1 MSLSFSG
8 KQSSHQTQRK
18 NKKLTSSGFKQQ
30 PICTPLAPTRNKT
43 IYKTACSDGPN
54 SGSRKPSQKPASLK
68 RASLVHQFVDQLRK
82 QMNHRHMFSHWEIN
96 HEKFASRVLY
106 QLPAHYVP
114 EATLQQNVQDR
125 DFPSRRV
132 RKKPPQADIDEF
144 KAKCREL
151 RRFATAQ
158 ELSNPVSFALEN
170 SWTTTL
176 KSDKL
181 HFLEHTTLRM
191 T

>member
-1 MSLSFSG
+1 MLL
-8 KQSSHQTQRK
+8 R
-18 NKKLTSSGFKQQ
+18 GFRLFGVALHREPKD
-30 PICTPLAPTRNKT
+30 T
-43 IYKTACSDGPN
+43 
-54 SGSRKPSQKPASLK
+54 K
-68 RASLVHQFVDQLRK
+68 R
-82 QMNHRHMFSHWEIN
+82 FSHWEIN

-132 RKKPPQADIDEF
+132 RKKPPQADVDEF
-144 KAKCREL
+144 KAKCSEL
-151 RRFATAQ
+151 RRLATAQ
-158 ELSNPVSFALEN
+158 ELSNPVFFVPEN

-176 KSDKL
+176 KSDKQ

>member
-1 MSLSFSG
+1 
-8 KQSSHQTQRK
+8 
-18 NKKLTSSGFKQQ
+18 
-30 PICTPLAPTRNKT
+30 
-43 IYKTACSDGPN
+43 
-54 SGSRKPSQKPASLK
+54 
-68 RASLVHQFVDQLRK
+68 
-82 QMNHRHMFSHWEIN
+82 MFSHWAIN

-114 EATLQQNVQDR
+114 EATLQQKVQDR

-132 RKKPPQADIDEF
+132 RKMPPQADIDEF
-144 KAKCREL
+144 KAKCSEL

-158 ELSNPVSFALEN
+158 ELN

>member
-1 MSLSFSG
+1 MTKDL
-8 KQSSHQTQRK
+8 
-18 NKKLTSSGFKQQ
+18 
-30 PICTPLAPTRNKT
+30 
-43 IYKTACSDGPN
+43 
-54 SGSRKPSQKPASLK
+54 
-68 RASLVHQFVDQLRK
+68 HQFADQLRK
-82 QMNHRHMFSHWEIN
+82 QMNHRHMFSHWAIN

-114 EATLQQNVQDR
+114 EATLQQKVQDR

-144 KAKCREL
+144 KAKCSEL

-158 ELSNPVSFALEN
+158 ELN

-181 HFLEHTTLRM
+181 HFLEHTTLHM

>member
-1 MSLSFSG
+1 MEADRDAVPAGLAFQL
-8 KQSSHQTQRK
+8 QSTAALAHDKGPT
-18 NKKLTSSGFKQQ
+18 
-30 PICTPLAPTRNKT
+30 PICRPIKKANE
-43 IYKTACSDGPN
+43 
-54 SGSRKPSQKPASLK
+54 
-68 RASLVHQFVDQLRK
+68 H
-82 QMNHRHMFSHWEIN
+82 HHMFSHWEIN

-144 KAKCREL
+144 KAKCRKL
-151 RRFATAQ
+151 QRFATAQ

-170 SWTTTL
+170 SWTATL